1 MKEIKTT
8 SVDPKKF
15 KLIFGKYEID
25 LITEPKLFNGI
36 YYFDAERFGTKLK
49 VSLEKTTVERSDK
62 FKVWIKGLIS
72 LFNEMQHYKKF
83 ENGF

>member
-1 MKEIKTT
+1 MKNVRQEF
-8 SVDPKKF
+8 VDPKKF

-25 LITEPKLFNGI
+25 LITEPKLSNGI

-49 VSLEKTTVERSDK
+49 VSLERTTVERSDK
-62 FKVWIKGLIS
+62 FKVWIKGLIG